1 MIRTYSEL
9 IALPTFEQRFNYCTL
24 NGLVGET
31 TFGSFRYL
39 NQAIYHGDRW
49 KRLKNHLIDRDKA
62 CELAF
67 DDYKIRGPVYLH
79 HLNPVTAEEAEE
91 LLEEYLF
98 QKTNLMLQIQQHIF
112 GNLDMAIEEYL
123 QKNLLLLNG
132 QEQII
137 AIWMENKK

>member
-49 KRLKNHLIDRDKA
+49 KRLKDHLIDRDKA

-91 LLEEYLF
+91 LLDSIFDPE
-98 QKTNLMLQIQQHIF
+98 NLVCVSFRMHNAIHYGNYDSVAPPTEIERRPFDTCPWRLQ
-112 GNLDMAIEEYL
+112 
-123 QKNLLLLNG
+123 
-132 QEQII
+132 
-137 AIWMENKK
+137 

>member
-67 DDYKIRGPVYLH
+67 NDYKIQGPVYLH

-91 LLEEYLF
+91 LLDSIFDPE
-98 QKTNLMLQIQQHIF
+98 NLVCVSFRMHNAIHYGNYDSVAPPIEIERKPFDTCPWRLQ
-112 GNLDMAIEEYL
+112 
-123 QKNLLLLNG
+123 
-132 QEQII
+132 
-137 AIWMENKK
+137 